1 MIEGSTAV
9 NTARKLRYGMVG
21 GGKGAFIGD
30 VHRKAIAMDGLAE
43 LVAGSFS
50 QSFDNT
56 IETGTNLG
64 LARERLYAT
73 YAEMAQKEAS
83 RPDCIDF
90 VSIVTPNAL
99 HYPVAKAFL
108 EAGINVVCDKPLTF
122 EESEARELEALARKK
137 NLLFCVTYTYTGYP
151 AVKQAREMVQH
162 GDIGEIRFV
171 NAEYPQEWLATAAE
185 REGSKQA
192 SWRTNPALSGKSNCV
207 GDIGSHV
214 ENLVSY
220 ITGLK
225 IKSLCAR
232 LDTFVSGRV
241 LDDNASI
248 MVEYEGG
255 AKGLYWASQ
264 ITIGYDNALR
274 VRIFG
279 TKGTIQW
286 SQENPNYLTVSKLG
300 EPTQVLS
307 RGAIHSIHMRSAI
320 RAYPQAM
327 LRVTLKRLQ
336 ICTRPLLLRCLR
348 KSQASRLPKTTSIFR
363 PRKKV
368 RSVCALLAS
377 VLRVRK
383 KAQHGLRFNYAH
395 GLCAC

>member
-1 MIEGSTAV
+1 MIEGSNEV
-9 NTARKLRYGMVG
+9 NTSKKLRYGMVG

-50 QSFDNT
+50 QSFENT
-56 IETGTNLG
+56 CETGRNLG
-64 LARERLYAT
+64 LSRDRLYAT
-73 YAEMAQKEAS
+73 YVEMAEKEAS

-99 HYPVAKAFL
+99 HYPIAKTFL
-108 EAGINVVCDKPLTF
+108 NAGINVVCDKPLTF
-122 EESEARELEALARKK
+122 EESEARELQEIARQKD
-137 NLLFCVTYTYTGYP
+137 LFFCVTYAYTGYP
-151 AVKQAREMVQH
+151 AVKQAREMIRR
-162 GDIGEIRFV
+162 GDIGDIRFV
-171 NAEYPQEWLATAAE
+171 NAEYPQEWLANATE

-192 SWRTNPALSGKSNCV
+192 YWRTNPALSGKSNCV
-207 GDIGSHV
+207 GDIGSHA

-232 LDTFVSGRV
+232 LDTFVPGRV

-264 ITIGYDNALR
+264 IAIGYDNALR

-286 SQENPNYLTVSKLG
+286 SQENPNYLFVSKLG
-300 EPTQVLS
+300 EPSRLLS
-307 RGAIHSIHMRSAI
+307 RGRDPFYPHPQSYSRVPSGHPEGYFEAFANIYKTFITALIKKKLGQSLTEEDLDFPTAEEGAIGVRFIGKCVESSQKGAI
-320 RAYPQAM
+320 W
-327 LRVTLKRLQ
+327 
-336 ICTRPLLLRCLR
+336 
-348 KSQASRLPKTTSIFR
+348 
-363 PRKKV
+363 
-368 RSVCALLAS
+368 LA
-377 VLRVRK
+377 
-383 KAQHGLRFNYAH
+383 F
-395 GLCAC
+395 